1 MKIEGTVEDIIYR
14 NEENGYTVMIID
26 NEGDPVTCVGYFP
39 VLSEGEFLCLEGE
52 NRYNSKYGMQFVVKN
67 IASVSPQTQTGIAR
81 FLASGLIHGV
91 GEVTAGRIVEKFGL
105 KTFEVIENN
114 PQKLAEVK
122 GVSLEKALSI
132 AEAYKSVQSMREAV
146 MFLQG
151 YGISPSLSFK
161 IYHEYGNQVKEIVLH
176 NPYKMVEDIEGV
188 GFVTADKIAQK
199 IGIKPDSEFRLR
211 AGIIYILNT
220 AADRNGHTYLP
231 IEELNKSVMEVL
243 NISKTD
249 DELYEFY
256 EKMVIDGKLKFYTKP
271 EHKCVALSQ
280 LYYVE
285 KNIAQRLLTLIQNSD
300 DLKND
305 YSQDIQRYENIK
317 GYKFDTVQKKAISS
331 CLNDGVLIITG
342 GPGTGKTTIIS
353 CVLDIL
359 RIKGGRFLLLAPTGR
374 AAKRMQEATG
384 EEAMTVHRALQPDFK
399 GRGFVMNENN
409 PLDYDYII
417 VDEISMVDAFLMNGL
432 LKAVRPGTHLILLGD
447 KDQLPSV
454 GAGNILADILLSEKL
469 PTTFLQHIY
478 RQSDTSN
485 IVTNA
490 HLINNGKMPVID
502 NSVSGDFFFLTASSP
517 ERILSAAV
525 EMVTQ
530 RLPNFTGLT
539 PQKIQV
545 LAPMKNGVAGVINL
559 NRQLQNTLNPADPK
573 KPEITYGNQ
582 TFRIG
587 DKVMHIANNYELEWQ
602 KPDGSGLITSGV
614 GVFNGDMG
622 IVLSVTPSTGE
633 LTVEFEDGRRANYG
647 AETMEELM
655 LAYAITVH
663 KSQGCEFDAAV
674 IVLTGGSYMINTRN
688 LLYTALTRAKNYAVL
703 IGEKETVRKMVNN
716 TFTQTRYTML
726 REMIDTY
733 SGEMEIFS

>member
-26 NEGDPVTCVGYFP
+26 NGGEPVTCVGYFP
-39 VLSEGEFLCLEGE
+39 MLSEGEYLCLEGE
-52 NRYNSKYGMQFVVKN
+52 NRYNSKYGMQFAVKN
-67 IASVSPQTQTGIAR
+67 IASVSPQTTTGIVS

-91 GEVTAGRIVEKFGL
+91 GEVTATRIVDKFGL
-105 KTFEVIENN
+105 KTFEIIEKS
-114 PQKLAEVK
+114 PERLAEIK
-122 GVSLEKALSI
+122 GISLEKANSI
-132 AEAYKSVQSMREAV
+132 SESYKSVQSMREAV
-146 MFLQG
+146 MFLQS
-151 YGISPSLSFK
+151 YGISPSLSLK
-161 IYHEYGNQVKEIVLH
+161 IYREYGNQVKEIVLH
-176 NPYKMVEDIEGV
+176 NPYKLVEDIEGI

-199 IGIKPDSEFRLR
+199 IGIKKDSEFRLR

-220 AADRNGHTYLP
+220 AAERNGHTYLP
-231 IEELNKSVMEVL
+231 IEELNQNVLEVL
-243 NISKTD
+243 SVNKTAE
-249 DELYEFY
+249 ELYDFY

-271 EHKCVALSQ
+271 EHRCIALSY
-280 LYYVE
+280 LYHVE
-285 KNIAQRLLTLIQNSD
+285 KNIAQRLLTLIQSAD

-305 YSQDIQRYENIK
+305 YSEDIERYEQKK
-317 GYKFDTVQKKAISS
+317 GYKFDSVQKKAISS

-359 RIKGGRFLLLAPTGR
+359 RIRGGKFLLLAPTGR

-384 EEAMTVHRALQPDFK
+384 EEAMTIHRALQPDFK
-399 GRGFVMNENN
+399 GHGFMYNENN
-409 PLDYDYII
+409 PLEYDYII
-417 VDEISMVDAFLMNGL
+417 VDEISMIDAFLMNGL
-432 LKAVRPGTHLILLGD
+432 LKAIRSGTHLILLGD

-454 GAGNILADILLSEKL
+454 GAGNVLADLLLSGKL
-469 PTTFLQHIY
+469 PITYLTHIY

-502 NSVSGDFFFLTASSP
+502 NSASKDFFFLSASSP
-517 ERILSAAV
+517 ERILSATV

-530 RLPNFTGLT
+530 RLTNFTGFS
-539 PQKIQV
+539 PQRIQV

-559 NRQLQNTLNPADPK
+559 NRQLQNSLNPASPN

-582 TFRIG
+582 TFRVG

-602 KPDGSGLITSGV
+602 KVDESGIITSGV

-622 IVLSVTPSTGE
+622 IVISVTPSTGE
-633 LTVEFEDGRRANYG
+633 LVVEFEDGRRATYG

-663 KSQGCEFDAAV
+663 KSQGCEFDACV

-703 IGEKETVRKMVNN
+703 IGEKETIRKMVNN

-726 REMIDTY
+726 REMLDTY
-733 SGEMEIFS
+733 SNQMELFS